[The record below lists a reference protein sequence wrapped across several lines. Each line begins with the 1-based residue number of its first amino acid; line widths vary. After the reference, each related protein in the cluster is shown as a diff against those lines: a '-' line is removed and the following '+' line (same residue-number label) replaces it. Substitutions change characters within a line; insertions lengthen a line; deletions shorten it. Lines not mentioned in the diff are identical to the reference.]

1 MLWLSVGVPM
11 TVGNLYHLALTRLT
25 VNPGQDNVSS
35 IISIDWV
42 SDSRHSGER
51 RRELLRPR
59 SKIPYYLL
67 RRYPIGGMIVIL
79 GVRLFLLL
87 TWSVIKSIL
96 HSITYKSL
104 WPFVTKDLSLRGSP
118 YHIGLYSQR
127 LKTGHVWGIFKVE
140 NFIIPQGRQLII
152 LSIFGIS
159 KCLWIFSLHW
169 TNIVYG
175 PSPCWWQFFSPRSVC
190 RDGVSEE

>member
-1 MLWLSVGVPM
+1 MVITPLVIKFSTRSWSANLCRMSPVIF
-11 TVGNLYHLALTRLT
+11 TSKYRIGNFRSFKK
-25 VNPGQDNVSS
+25 NSDN
-35 IISIDWV
+35 
-42 SDSRHSGER
+42 R
-51 RRELLRPR
+51 
-59 SKIPYYLL
+59 KIL
-67 RRYPIGGMIVIL
+67 I
-79 GVRLFLLL
+79 LLL